1 MLDCNAPFIG
11 TFWEVDW
18 MKNEILEEL
27 WKVKDQLA
35 EDCGYD
41 VKKLVKG
48 LRAKEKAEGN
58 VVNLT
63 LRAKIATKM
72 KE

>member
-1 MLDCNAPFIG
+1 
-11 TFWEVDW
+11 

-41 VKKLVKG
+41 IEKLVKG
-48 LRAKEKAEGN
+48 LRAKEKTKGN
-58 VVNLT
+58 IVDLT

>member
-1 MLDCNAPFIG
+1 
-11 TFWEVDW
+11 

-35 EDCGYD
+35 EDYGYD
-41 VKKLVKG
+41 IEKLVKG
-48 LRAKEKAEGN
+48 LRAKEKTEGN
-58 VVNLT
+58 VVDLT
-63 LRAKIATKM
+63 LQTKTATKM

>member
-1 MLDCNAPFIG
+1 
-11 TFWEVDW
+11 

-41 VKKLVKG
+41 IEKLVKG
-48 LRAKEKAEGN
+48 LRAKEKTEGN
-58 VVNLT
+58 VVDLT
-63 LRAKIATKM
+63 LQSNVTTTM
-72 KE
+72 KK